1 MEMNCADAREAYT
14 RLALAEERHRAERE
28 VMRAAGSS
36 PQVQG
41 LEKGLQAAAGHSSS

>member
-14 RLALAEERHRAERE
+14 RLALAERE
-28 VMRAAGSS
+28 VVRAAESS